1 MNSCNYLIVLLFY
14 TLLDTSIT
22 SPDSR
27 IINIKAHKQLSKI
40 ESLRLNLPVQLNS
53 DHQFTD
59 DLISAYDYYMQK
71 KATIIYRRVKFYER
85 ISYTFLN
92 SDGNFN
98 SNLDL
103 NIGAVVQIKEENGVS
118 YAIIKAIFTHKYN
131 DDLTYAF
138 IWVDWLQESLTI
150 DPILQNL

>member
-1 MNSCNYLIVLLFY
+1 MI
-14 TLLDTSIT
+14 
-22 SPDSR
+22 
-27 IINIKAHKQLSKI
+27 IKA
-40 ESLRLNLPVQLNS
+40 
-53 DHQFTD
+53 
-59 DLISAYDYYMQK
+59 A
-71 KATIIYRRVKFYER
+71 IIYRLVKFYER
-85 ISYTFLN
+85 ISYTLLN

-138 IWVDWLQESLTI
+138 IWVDWLRESLTI
-150 DPILQNL
+150 DPNKSICQVIIILMSKYCFYNCI